1 MAARSTLAVV
11 IPIYNEQENLPELY
25 ARLRAVF
32 DRMPDIDASVLYV
45 DDGSSDASRSL
56 MLEQCRTDGR
66 FRVVEL
72 SRNFGHQPALTA
84 GLKLADA
91 DAVVMMDGDMQD
103 PPEVIPELVACW
115 RSGADVVLAVRR
127 DRPERGLR
135 RLGFELFY
143 RLIDWMSDFPLP
155 NQTGIFGLMSRQAV
169 DQINRLPEKN
179 RFLPGLRAW
188 IGFSQRAVFY
198 DRQSRAAGE
207 PKQSIWRLTR
217 YAIDGFLSF
226 SYKPL
231 RLMFGTGVVV
241 SLIGFALALLF
252 TLKRLLG
259 LETAPTGFT
268 TLITVVLFLGG
279 LQLMAMGLL
288 GEYLARV
295 YDEVKQR
302 PLYVIKHVH
311 GGSLDGPAAA
321 PGPQSVS
328 DGRGV

>member
-1 MAARSTLAVV
+1 
-11 IPIYNEQENLPELY
+11 
-25 ARLRAVF
+25 
-32 DRMPDIDASVLYV
+32 
-45 DDGSSDASRSL
+45 
-56 MLEQCRTDGR
+56 
-66 FRVVEL
+66 
-72 SRNFGHQPALTA
+72 
-84 GLKLADA
+84 
-91 DAVVMMDGDMQD
+91 
-103 PPEVIPELVACW
+103 
-115 RSGADVVLAVRR
+115 VLAVRR

-169 DQINRLPEKN
+169 DQINQLPEKN

-188 IGFSQRAVFY
+188 IGFTQRAVFY

-241 SLIGFALALLF
+241 SLIGFALAVLF
-252 TLKRLLG
+252 AMKRLLG

-302 PLYVIKHVH
+302 PLYVIRQVH
-311 GGSLDGPAAA
+311 GQSRIGPGPASGPLPGGDA
-321 PGPQSVS
+321 PAG
-328 DGRGV
+328 